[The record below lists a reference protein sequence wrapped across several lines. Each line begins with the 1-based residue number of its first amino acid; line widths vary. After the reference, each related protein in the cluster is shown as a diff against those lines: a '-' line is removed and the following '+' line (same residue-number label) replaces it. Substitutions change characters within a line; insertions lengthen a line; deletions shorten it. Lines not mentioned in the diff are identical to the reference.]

1 MDDITDKEFEAINI
15 LADRLLDL
23 VMNAEID
30 DPATA
35 IAALGHVAAMIS
47 IEAKMPQQAFLM
59 CMAASYQTIIHADKN
74 NEVH

>member
-1 MDDITDKEFEAINI
+1 MNDITDKEFEAINN

-23 VMNAEID
+23 VMNADME
-30 DPATA
+30 DPASA

-47 IEAKMPQQAFLM
+47 VEAKMPQQAFLM
-59 CMAASYQTIIHADKN
+59 CMSASYQTIIHADKN